1 MDKKEIALKTASC
14 IRKHS
19 REIAERDM
27 AWFDEQHPGSSL
39 RFLSKPERI
48 EWMQIEIDEIAQ
60 CIIDDA
66 PIANAASYIPTPVD
80 IAGAHYLELVTSN
93 LIINSF
99 SFHHSILLSL
109 PQEFLDPHE
118 LIEAVS
124 CLDRGTE
131 LHLLAILKRLF
142 RKPETLSFDI
152 SENAEDPGAFPSE
165 ETRRIYGIA
174 SSMKRELAKIE
185 QQLDQNGGVMSKII
199 TLNLHAALVELEK
212 TCTNMNRGRMPKDSM
227 RTMEAGDGE
236 RHFPVANASL
246 TPRER
251 EVLDLVGQGLTNK
264 EIAASLIVSE
274 FTVKNHV
281 SNMLAKLN
289 FTTRSQLAAY
299 SASQLQGRLILGNR

>member
-1 MDKKEIALKTASC
+1 MGSEEITQKTASC

-27 AWFDEQHPGSSL
+27 AWFDGQHPESPL

-66 PIANAASYIPTPVD
+66 PIANTASYIPTPVD
-80 IAGAHYLELVTSN
+80 ITGAHYLELVTSN

-109 PQEFLDPHE
+109 PQEFEDPNE

-142 RKPETLSFDI
+142 RKPETLSFDV
-152 SENAEDPGAFPSE
+152 SESVEEPGAFSSE
-165 ETRRIYGIA
+165 ETRRLLGIA

-199 TLNLHAALVELEK
+199 TLNLRAALVELEK
-212 TCTNMNRGRMPKDSM
+212 ACTALNRKQTPKNGARATSI
-227 RTMEAGDGE
+227 EEGG
-236 RHFPVANASL
+236 RHFPVASASL

-251 EVLDLVGQGLTNK
+251 EVLNLVGQGLT
-264 EIAASLIVSE
+264 V
-274 FTVKNHV
+274 
-281 SNMLAKLN
+281 
-289 FTTRSQLAAY
+289 
-299 SASQLQGRLILGNR
+299 